1 MLKHIEANKT
11 HKKTAIV
18 SYGTRITLTSKHV
31 RSVDLFYMREYLMK
45 VLGREQVDFVNHPLK
60 DDLELSYYKD
70 IETTDLNDYDEVY
83 IYNCIWNAFG
93 GVFKFPSLVTME
105 KLYHF
110 NGDIV
115 YILLD
120 PEFAPIDYSLFLK
133 YKNRHD
139 KNYIWNCDNKK
150 IGGKYPIDKNL
161 IDDWP
166 NKVYSRMK
174 VAYAGRDYE
183 KYVELWDECVANKRV
198 DDIVKTYQTINHDV
212 EWFNFWLFEYYAI
225 HEKIDQKLENYIKVP
240 DSYDLVYF
248 GNQRASYRNK
258 ILETFYNTPDL
269 KKLWIGYDPKLENTD
284 TMDYVAHDELFK
296 TMGQKCLAT
305 LVVGD
310 IRHNNNIATPR
321 FYEAMLLD
329 IVAFI
334 YIDFD
339 KDKQYIKNE
348 FLRNF
353 IYVSSPTEFQDKVR
367 QIKNDT
373 ELYRKIVQ
381 LERDEVLNN
390 IVPNRL
396 NAA

>member
-1 MLKHIEANKT
+1 
-11 HKKTAIV
+11 
-18 SYGTRITLTSKHV
+18 
-31 RSVDLFYMREYLMK
+31 
-45 VLGREQVDFVNHPLK
+45 
-60 DDLELSYYKD
+60 
-70 IETTDLNDYDEVY
+70 
-83 IYNCIWNAFG
+83 
-93 GVFKFPSLVTME
+93 
-105 KLYHF
+105 
-110 NGDIV
+110 
-115 YILLD
+115 
-120 PEFAPIDYSLFLK
+120 
-133 YKNRHD
+133 
-139 KNYIWNCDNKK
+139 
-150 IGGKYPIDKNL
+150 
-161 IDDWP
+161 
-166 NKVYSRMK
+166 
-174 VAYAGRDYE
+174 
-183 KYVELWDECVANKRV
+183 
-198 DDIVKTYQTINHDV
+198 
-212 EWFNFWLFEYYAI
+212 
-225 HEKIDQKLENYIKVP
+225 
-240 DSYDLVYF
+240 
-248 GNQRASYRNK
+248 
-258 ILETFYNTPDL
+258 
-269 KKLWIGYDPKLENTD
+269 
-284 TMDYVAHDELFK
+284 MDYVAHDELFK

-367 QIKNDT
+367 QIKNDP